1 MRRAWAREEET
12 EMKASFAASMQR
24 GHLCSSCFLL
34 ARLARA
40 LIDIYNVF
48 YTILV
53 FSVQNIF
60 KGLLRKWIIP
70 QKMRFNMFQHVFKGS
85 LRRGLKCNLE
95 KDRKEKRDRVVCPSF

>member
-40 LIDIYNVF
+40 LFDIYNVF
-48 YTILV
+48 YNILHH
-53 FSVQNIF
+53 FSFFRTKCFHRIVAQMDHSAKNA
-60 KGLLRKWIIP
+60 
-70 QKMRFNMFQHVFKGS
+70 FQYVSTCF
-85 LRRGLKCNLE
+85 
-95 KDRKEKRDRVVCPSF
+95 